1 MRTQDTQRMREEFA
15 MWDSRLREIEETLT
29 QQLHDARE
37 SRRAIQKLRRAFGAG
52 IPIVEIPGFTSEQP
66 AVEDQSLG
74 GQVQRE
80 VIRINTDG
88 IRPTDRPVEEA
99 EELAR
104 VDAVAAALQADAN
117 SHPDSS
123 R

>member
-15 MWDSRLREIEETLT
+15 AWDSRLREIEETLT

-52 IPIVEIPGFTSEQP
+52 IPIVEIPNYTGEEP
-66 AVEDQSLG
+66 VGEDQSLG
-74 GQVQRE
+74 GQVQKE
-80 VIRINTDG
+80 VVRLNLNG
-88 IRPTDRPVEEA
+88 ISAADRTAA
-99 EELAR
+99 EEIAR
-104 VDAVAAALQADAN
+104 VNAVATALQADAN